1 MYIHTALF
9 RAVTCPRK
17 DELSYF
23 SRMTSSHRRE
33 VHTGMSIRVSLSEK
47 QTRRGSRTAFTVL
60 KSQPNKK
67 SSTNVE
73 VTSRGPPTALSFDF
87 TGAGQGDHAFYDD
100 GFISVPPNQKKK
112 KGTCFDLI
120 NQQAHHAEL

>member
-1 MYIHTALF
+1 MLEKKHCKDVHTILF

-17 DELSYF
+17 DELGYF
-23 SRMTSSHRRE
+23 SIMTSSRHQE
-33 VHTGMSIRVSLSEK
+33 VHTGTSVHVSLSEK
-47 QTRRGSRTAFTVL
+47 QTRRGSQTAFTVL

-73 VTSRGPPTALSFDF
+73 VTSWGPPTALSFDF
-87 TGAGQGDHAFYDD
+87 TGTGQGDHAFYDD

-112 KGTCFDLI
+112 KRYL
-120 NQQAHHAEL
+120 L